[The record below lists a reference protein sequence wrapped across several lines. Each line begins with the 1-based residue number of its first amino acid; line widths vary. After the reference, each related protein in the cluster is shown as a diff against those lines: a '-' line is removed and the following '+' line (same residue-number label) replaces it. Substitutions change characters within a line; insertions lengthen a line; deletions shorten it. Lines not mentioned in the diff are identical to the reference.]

1 MKRVRIGA
9 IGCGYWGPN
18 LIRNCVEI
26 PSISLEAIADLNR
39 ERLEHI
45 QTRYPGIPFATT
57 DYQRMFDAGL
67 DGVIISTPPETHYA
81 IAKACLEQGLHV
93 LVEKPLTTT
102 SAHTRELIAIADEN
116 DLRLMVGHTF
126 EFNPAVRALKA
137 MIDRGELG
145 SIHYIDAVRV
155 GLGLFHP
162 RLNVI
167 WDLAPHDI
175 SILINL
181 LGEAPETVT
190 TKGTACVQEGIEDV
204 AYMTL
209 TFPSG
214 VLAHSRMSWL
224 DPSKTRRLTVVGS
237 DRMAVYDDVEPL
249 EKIKLYDKRVDAV
262 RRTDT
267 FGEFQF
273 AYHYGNVVSP
283 FIHFEEP
290 LRLEVLHF
298 AESIMSGEPP
308 LTDGRNGLRV
318 LEVIEAAQ
326 ESLAL
331 GGVPVAVGPA
341 APEPAEEK
349 ADNNGHRS
357 SVPIGGTRRR

>member
-1 MKRVRIGA
+1 
-9 IGCGYWGPN
+9 
-18 LIRNCVEI
+18 
-26 PSISLEAIADLNR
+26 
-39 ERLEHI
+39 
-45 QTRYPGIPFATT
+45 
-57 DYQRMFDAGL
+57 MFDAGL
-67 DGVIISTPPETHYA
+67 DGVIISTPPETHYG
-81 IAKACLEQGLHV
+81 IAKDCLENGLHV

-102 SAHTRELIAIADEN
+102 TAQARELIAIADAN

-137 MIDRGELG
+137 MIDGGELG
-145 SIHYIDAVRV
+145 SIHYIDAIRV

-249 EKIKLYDKRVDAV
+249 EKIKLYDKRVNAV

-298 AESIMSGEPP
+298 AESIMSGETP

-326 ESLAL
+326 KSLAL
-331 GGVPVAVGPA
+331 GGVPVAIDRAEP
-341 APEPAEEK
+341 APEQTPASS
-349 ADNNGHRS
+349 NGHES
-357 SVPIGGTRRR
+357 SAAVGGVRRR

>member
-1 MKRVRIGA
+1 MGA

-18 LIRNCVEI
+18 LIRNCIEI

-57 DYQRMFDAGL
+57 DYQHLFDAGL
-67 DGVIISTPPETHYA
+67 DGVIISTPPETHFR
-81 IAKACLEQGLHV
+81 IAKDCLEHGLHV
-93 LVEKPLTTT
+93 LVEKPLTTNV
-102 SAHTRELIAIADEN
+102 ADARELISIADKN

-137 MIDRGELG
+137 MIDGGELG

-181 LGEAPETVT
+181 LGEVPETVT
-190 TKGTACVQEGIEDV
+190 TKGTACVQEDIEDV

-224 DPSKTRRLTVVGS
+224 DPSKTRRLTVVGR

-249 EKIKLYDKRVDAV
+249 EKIKLYDKRVNAV

-298 AESIMSGEPP
+298 AESIMSGETP

-326 ESLAL
+326 RSLAL
-331 GGVPVAVGPA
+331 GGVPVAIND
-341 APEPAEEK
+341 PEPVP
-349 ADNNGHRS
+349 ADTLASTNGHGTS
-357 SVPIGGTRRR
+357 EPVGGVWRR